1 MDEYRIES
9 EGISM
14 SETSEQRKAQ
24 DAHITDMRAKEMAR
38 QSYKMN
44 GMNLGSTE
52 RIAQMRAD
60 AFDRTVKMGQTKKG
74 KKKK

>member
-9 EGISM
+9 EGIVM

-38 QSYKMN
+38 QSYRIN
-44 GMNLGSTE
+44 GMHVGSTE

>member
-38 QSYKMN
+38 QSYRIN
-44 GMNLGSTE
+44 GMHVGSTE

>member
-74 KKKK
+74 KKK

>member
-24 DAHITDMRAKEMAR
+24 DAHITDMRAKELAR
-38 QSYKMN
+38 LSGRID
-44 GMNLGSTE
+44 GMRSSSIE
-52 RIAQMRAD
+52 KIARMRAD
-60 AFDRTVKMGQTKKG
+60 AFDRTVKMGQSKKG
-74 KKKK
+74 KKGK